1 MMLFRLLTVRS
12 VSARPTR
19 LLLILFGITLGVA
32 TILAIG
38 ITNQTALE
46 SVTRLFEDT
55 SGKANLIVIGVESD
69 ASGFSQ
75 NILRRV
81 AESPGVTAAVPSIR
95 VQTLLASE
103 AESGEIG
110 LNFFGASTGGLLLY
124 GIDPERD
131 LLVREY
137 NLTQGRFL
145 SASGDEV
152 VLVRSFAEEND
163 IQVGKSIEVL
173 TGKSVERLVVVGIME
188 KEGLGKLN
196 NGAFGVM
203 PIETAQKYFYRQ
215 EKLDQIDVLVLP
227 ELISGRQLEGFKEN
241 LQNLLGSDY
250 SVIYPAAQGQ
260 RMTQMLSSYQ
270 IGLNFLSG
278 MALFV
283 GAFLIFNAFSM
294 SVVERK
300 REYGMLRTIGL
311 TRAQVISLVLFEAGA
326 LGLIG
331 SIIGL
336 FLGILMARG
345 LTQIMQVLLNQD
357 LSQIEVPEEVAIV
370 GLLIGVLVALVAAVI
385 PAFQAGKIS
394 PLEALRVRASSHEAW
409 VIRKG
414 WIPGTILLVVSTV
427 ILVINPFAYDVQF
440 RLGSMVVFF
449 LFVGGALMIPVSVTA
464 WQRMLKPIVST
475 VYGSSGKLASSNLQ
489 RSKLRTT
496 LTVGALMIGV
506 AMMVIVWVMTD
517 SFKGDLDVW
526 LDGYIGGDLY
536 VASSIPMGKDV
547 WRRLEAIPGVF
558 AAAPVRYFDVEWV
571 RPTGDQEKIT
581 YMAIDPA
588 SYNQVTSFVYEK
600 AYPSEKEALL
610 ALSKG
615 DTVFIS
621 SVMSEKYGLQPGDQL
636 TLLTRT
642 GRRQFKIAA
651 VVMDYYN
658 QGLVIDGSWLDMER
672 YFRQEGA
679 SAFMLRIN
687 PQFEI
692 ETVKENIE
700 ATSRKRD
707 QLIVASN
714 QALLESV
721 NSLMRQAFSMFDVLA
736 LIAMLVGFFGITNTV
751 TMNVMERTR
760 ELGMLRGVGMTRY
773 QLVIM
778 ILAEAALM
786 GIIGG
791 LLGILFGIILSR
803 VFMLSMT
810 AMSGY
815 KLAYILS
822 FRRVFFG
829 LLISIIVSQ
838 IAAFFP
844 SVRAARYRI
853 LDAIQYE

>member
-1 MMLFRLLTVRS
+1 MLFRLLTFRS
-12 VSARPTR
+12 VRARPTR
-19 LLLILFGITLGVA
+19 LLLILFGIILGVA

-38 ITNQTALE
+38 ITNRTALE

-55 SGKANLIVIGVESD
+55 SGKANLVVVSAESE
-69 ASGFSQ
+69 ASGFSES
-75 NILRRV
+75 ILRRV
-81 AESPGVTAAVPSIR
+81 AESPGVLAAIPSIH

-103 AESGEIG
+103 AGSGEIG

-124 GIDPERD
+124 GIDPHRD

-137 NLTQGRFL
+137 KLVEGQFL
-145 SASGDEV
+145 SGSGDEV
-152 VLVRSFAEEND
+152 VLVRSYAQENNV
-163 IQVGKSIEVL
+163 QVGQSIEVL
-173 TGKSVERLVVVGIME
+173 TGKSVESLSVVGLME
-188 KEGLGKLN
+188 KEGPGKLN
-196 NGAFGVM
+196 NGAFGLM
-203 PIETAQKYFYRQ
+203 PLETAQKYFYRQ
-215 EKLDQIDVLVLP
+215 GKLDQIDVLVSP
-227 ELISGRQLEGFKEN
+227 EHASADQLDDLKGN
-241 LQNLLGSDY
+241 LQNRLGSEM

-283 GAFLIFNAFSM
+283 GAFLIYNAFSM

-311 TRAQVISLVLFEAGA
+311 TRSQVISLVLVEAVA

-331 SIIGL
+331 SILGL
-336 FLGILMARG
+336 ILGIWMARG
-345 LTQIMQVLLNQD
+345 LTQVMQMLLNQD
-357 LSQIEVPEEVAIV
+357 LTQIGVPEGVAIAGFLV
-370 GLLIGVLVALVAAVI
+370 GVVVAVVAAVV

-394 PLEALRVRASSHEAW
+394 PLEALRVRASSREGW

-414 WIPGTILLVVSTV
+414 WIPGLILLVVSTV
-427 ILVINPFAYDVQF
+427 ILVINPFPYDVQF
-440 RLGSMVVFF
+440 RMGSLVVFL
-449 LFVGGALMIPVSVTA
+449 LFVGGALMIPVSVTT
-464 WQRMLKPIVST
+464 WERVLKPIVS
-475 VYGSSGKLASSNLQ
+475 VLYGSSGRLASSNLQ
-489 RSKLRTT
+489 RSRLRTT

-506 AMMVIVWVMTD
+506 AMMVIVWAMTD

-536 VASSIPMGKDV
+536 VASSLPMGKDV
-547 WRRLEAIPGVF
+547 WRRLDAVPGVA
-558 AAAPVRYFDVEWV
+558 AAAPVRYFDVEWF
-571 RPTGDQEKIT
+571 RSTGGQEKIT
-581 YMAIDPA
+581 FMAVDPA
-588 SYNQVTSFVYEK
+588 SYNRVTSFVYVQ
-600 AYPSEKEALL
+600 AYPSQKEALL

-615 DTVFIS
+615 DTIFIS
-621 SVMSEKYGLQPGDQL
+621 SVMSEKYGLQPGDEL

-642 GRRQFKIAA
+642 GRRQFRIAA

-672 YFRQEGA
+672 YFRQQGA
-679 SAFMLRIN
+679 NAFMVKVD

-692 ETVKENIE
+692 EQVKEFIE
-700 ATSRKRD
+700 ATARKRD

-736 LIAMLVGFFGITNTV
+736 LIAMLVGFFGIMNTL

-760 ELGMLRGVGMTRY
+760 ELGMLRGVGMTRF
-773 QLVIM
+773 QLVTM

-803 VFMLSMT
+803 VFLLSMT

-815 KLAYILS
+815 KLAYILQPG
-822 FRRVFFG
+822 RVIWG
-829 LLISIIVSQ
+829 LLVSLVVSQ
-838 IAAFFP
+838 FAALFP
-844 SVRAARYRI
+844 SIRAARYRI

>member
-1 MMLFRLLTVRS
+1 
-12 VSARPTR
+12 
-19 LLLILFGITLGVA
+19 
-32 TILAIG
+32 
-38 ITNQTALE
+38 
-46 SVTRLFEDT
+46 
-55 SGKANLIVIGVESD
+55 
-69 ASGFSQ
+69 
-75 NILRRV
+75 
-81 AESPGVTAAVPSIR
+81 
-95 VQTLLASE
+95 
-103 AESGEIG
+103 
-110 LNFFGASTGGLLLY
+110 
-124 GIDPERD
+124 
-131 LLVREY
+131 
-137 NLTQGRFL
+137 
-145 SASGDEV
+145 
-152 VLVRSFAEEND
+152 
-163 IQVGKSIEVL
+163 
-173 TGKSVERLVVVGIME
+173 
-188 KEGLGKLN
+188 
-196 NGAFGVM
+196 
-203 PIETAQKYFYRQ
+203 
-215 EKLDQIDVLVLP
+215 
-227 ELISGRQLEGFKEN
+227 
-241 LQNLLGSDY
+241 
-250 SVIYPAAQGQ
+250 
-260 RMTQMLSSYQ
+260 
-270 IGLNFLSG
+270 
-278 MALFV
+278 
-283 GAFLIFNAFSM
+283 
-294 SVVERK
+294 
-300 REYGMLRTIGL
+300 
-311 TRAQVISLVLFEAGA
+311 
-326 LGLIG
+326 
-331 SIIGL
+331 
-336 FLGILMARG
+336 
-345 LTQIMQVLLNQD
+345 
-357 LSQIEVPEEVAIV
+357 
-370 GLLIGVLVALVAAVI
+370 
-385 PAFQAGKIS
+385 
-394 PLEALRVRASSHEAW
+394 
-409 VIRKG
+409 
-414 WIPGTILLVVSTV
+414 
-427 ILVINPFAYDVQF
+427 
-440 RLGSMVVFF
+440 
-449 LFVGGALMIPVSVTA
+449 
-464 WQRMLKPIVST
+464 
-475 VYGSSGKLASSNLQ
+475 
-489 RSKLRTT
+489 
-496 LTVGALMIGV
+496 MIGV

-547 WRRLEAIPGVF
+547 WRRLEAIPGVS
-558 AAAPVRYFDVEWV
+558 AAAPVRYFDVEWIK
-571 RPTGDQEKIT
+571 PTGDQEKIT

-679 SAFMLRIN
+679 SAFMLRID

-692 ETVKENIE
+692 EKVKENIE

-815 KLAYILS
+815 KLAYILP

-829 LLISIIVSQ
+829 LFISIIVSQ